1 MVVYTGIKITHMRS
15 ISILLSASLF
25 LSACM
30 VNMKDLQSV
39 STEDITN
46 LSPAP
51 AVESTPS
58 PTIIWF
64 PATSTFTPF
73 PTSEATATIL
83 PFPGMGKQIFLDD
96 FSRAEDWS
104 SAGTESTG
112 SNNLIINRNRL
123 TLAINQSP
131 ARLMSINTRAEA
143 SFTDFYAE
151 MTVSASRC
159 TGDDTYGILFR
170 SAAENNTYRFMVN
183 CKGMVSADHFAS
195 GSISLLQKWVP
206 SGDAPPAAPGFVKM
220 AVWAAGAEMR
230 FYLNDHFQFSVTN
243 NYLRRG
249 SVGVFA
255 NSLSPD
261 GMNIS
266 FSDLSVNSVDYVSPT
281 PTITPT
287 KTHYPTSTHRPTP

>member
-1 MVVYTGIKITHMRS
+1 MRS
-15 ISILLSASLF
+15 IFSFFLISLF

-30 VNMKDLQSV
+30 INGADLPPVNPKEALAG
-39 STEDITN
+39 
-46 LSPAP
+46 SPSP
-51 AVESTPS
+51 AVENTPT

-73 PTSEATATIL
+73 PTSEATATYP
-83 PFPGMGKQIFLDD
+83 PFPGMGEEIFQDD
-96 FSRAEDWS
+96 FSRAEVWS
-104 SAGTESTG
+104 SAGTESIG
-112 SNNLIINRNRL
+112 SNSLIINRNRL

-143 SFTDFYAE
+143 SFADFYAE
-151 MTVSASRC
+151 MTVSANRC
-159 TGDDTYGILFR
+159 SGDDAYGMLFR

-206 SGDAPPAAPGFVKM
+206 SGDAPPAAPGYIKM
-220 AVWAAGAEMR
+220 AVWAAGAEFR
-230 FYLNDHFQFSVTN
+230 FYLNDHFQFAVVN
-243 NYLRRG
+243 NYIHRG

-266 FSDLSVNSVDYVSPT
+266 FSDLTVRSVDYVSPT

-287 KTHYPTSTHRPTP
+287 KTHPPTSTQRPTP

>member
-1 MVVYTGIKITHMRS
+1 MRS
-15 ISILLSASLF
+15 IFTLFLISLI

-30 VNMKDLQSV
+30 TNVTNMQTA
-39 STEDITN
+39 STELSLPVS
-46 LSPAP
+46 LSPAF
-51 AVESTPS
+51 ENTPTA
-58 PTIIWF
+58 TIIWF

-73 PTSEATATIL
+73 PTSEATATNL
-83 PFPGMGKQIFLDD
+83 PFPGTGEQIFEDD
-96 FSRAEDWS
+96 FSKAEDWS
-104 SAGTESTG
+104 SAGTESIG
-112 SNNLIINRNRL
+112 SNSLIINRNRL

-131 ARLMSINTRAEA
+131 ARLMSINTRADA
-143 SFTDFYAE
+143 SFSDFYAE
-151 MTVSASRC
+151 MTVSANRC
-159 TGDDTYGILFR
+159 SGDDTYGMLFR

-183 CKGMVSADHFAS
+183 CKGMVSSDHFAS

-206 SGDAPPAAPGFVKM
+206 SGDAPPAAPGLIKM

-230 FYLNDHFQFSVTN
+230 FYLNNHFQFAVLN
-243 NYLRRG
+243 NYIRRG

-266 FSDLSVNSVDYVSPT
+266 FSDLKVKSVDYVSPT

-287 KTHYPTSTHRPTP
+287 KTHPPTSTHRPTP